1 MTAEQAALLL
11 LFGRVVKAFR
21 VKAGL
26 SQEKLA
32 EHAHLH
38 RTYIGMIERGEKN
51 VTLANILKLSKALG
65 VPASQFFIELEN
77 GKTDPNRHQSPPD
90 QPQH

>member
-1 MTAEQAALLL
+1 MTAEQAASLLR
-11 LFGRVVKAFR
+11 FGRAIKAFR

-51 VTLANILKLSKALG
+51 ITIANILKLSAALG
-65 VPASQFFIELEN
+65 VPASQFFLELEN
-77 GKTDPNRHQSPPD
+77 GHTNPVRHQSPTE
-90 QPQH
+90 